1 MRSAPW
7 AFAAFVLLLG
17 ALGLVLWQWAA
28 RRQLRR
34 ATSRHLAERIAA
46 GLVAGA
52 PRAGDVRRGAPAA
65 GLPRDPWASLPM
77 AGAAAGGWPGFPTM
91 DEAARPDGTAA
102 LAAATAAAAAA
113 ANAPASA
120 FARRLPG
127 WLRAVATPR
136 QLGLA
141 VGAGG
146 AAALAAGAALGPVA
160 MGGVLLLG
168 AAGGGFV
175 VWLRVQK
182 FRRRLVLQLPG
193 FIDAMVRMVRIGNSP
208 QSAFQLAT
216 ATLKAP
222 LREAMEHAAALARA
236 GVDLDAALDQTAD
249 HLRVGEL
256 HLLGAILGLGVR
268 YGGRADLLLERVA
281 TSLRDNEQAGQ
292 ELAAMSAET
301 RLSAWILGLLPLGVG
316 ATIMAGNPDYIVRM
330 WLDGTGRTML
340 FGALGLQSL
349 GALLLYRLARL
360 R

>member
-17 ALGLVLWQWAA
+17 AVGLLLWQWAA

-34 ATSRHLAERIAA
+34 ATGRHLAARIAA
-46 GLVAGA
+46 GLAPPA
-52 PRAGDVRRGAPAA
+52 PRQGEAWRGTPVA
-65 GLPRDPWASLPM
+65 GLPRDPWASAPPG
-77 AGAAAGGWPGFPTM
+77 GAASVGRPGAPTL
-91 DEAARPDGTAA
+91 DGTARPDGAI
-102 LAAATAAAAAA
+102 AATAAPGVAK
-113 ANAPASA
+113 APASA
-120 FARRLPG
+120 IARRLPG
-127 WLRAVATPR
+127 WLQAIATPH
-136 QLGLA
+136 QLGLGIGA
-141 VGAGG
+141 VGTL
-146 AAALAAGAALGPVA
+146 ALAGGAALGPVA
-160 MGGVLLLG
+160 ALGLLVLG
-168 AAGGGFV
+168 ATGGGFV

-208 QSAFQLAT
+208 QAAFQLAT

-222 LREAMEHAAALARA
+222 LRETMEQAAALARA
-236 GVDLDAALDQTAD
+236 GVDLDTALDQTAD
-249 HLRVGEL
+249 ALRVGEL

-281 TSLRDNEQAGQ
+281 TSLRDTEQAGQ

-330 WLDGTGRTML
+330 WLDATGRLML

>member
-7 AFAAFVLLLG
+7 AFAAVMLLLG
-17 ALGLVLWQWAA
+17 ALGLLLWRWAA

-34 ATSRHLAERIAA
+34 ATRHHLAARIAA
-46 GLVAGA
+46 GLAPSA
-52 PRAGDVRRGAPAA
+52 PRAGDARRTAPAD
-65 GLPRDPWASLPM
+65 GLPRDPWASMPV
-77 AGAAAGGWPGFPTM
+77 AGPAAGGRTGFAVM
-91 DEAARPDGTAA
+91 DDAPRPDV
-102 LAAATAAAAAA
+102 AAAAVA
-113 ANAPASA
+113 ASA
-120 FARRLPG
+120 SASALARRLPG
-127 WLRAVATPR
+127 WLLAIATPR
-136 QLGLA
+136 QLGL
-141 VGAGG
+141 GAGAG
-146 AAALAAGAALGPVA
+146 VAAALVAGAALGPVA
-160 MGGVLLLG
+160 LGGLLLLG

-193 FIDAMVRMVRIGNSP
+193 FIDAMVRMIRIGNSS

-301 RLSAWILGLLPLGVG
+301 RLSAWILGLLPLGV
-316 ATIMAGNPDYIVRM
+316 AAAIMAGNPDYIVRM
-330 WLDGTGRTML
+330 WLDDTGRSML

>member
-17 ALGLVLWQWAA
+17 AVGLLLWQWAA

-34 ATSRHLAERIAA
+34 ATGRHLAARIAA
-46 GLVAGA
+46 GLAPPA
-52 PRAGDVRRGAPAA
+52 PRQGEAWRGTPVA
-65 GLPRDPWASLPM
+65 GLPRDPWASAPL
-77 AGAAAGGWPGFPTM
+77 AGAAAGGRSGSL
-91 DEAARPDGTAA
+91 AADDAFRPEGAA
-102 LAAATAAAAAA
+102 SAAATTAAAP
-113 ANAPASA
+113 APASA
-120 FARRLPG
+120 FARYLPG
-127 WLRAVATPR
+127 WLRAIATPR
-136 QLGLA
+136 QLGLSA
-141 VGAGG
+141 GAGVTV
-146 AAALAAGAALGPVA
+146 ALAAGAALGPVA
-160 MGGVLLLG
+160 MGGLLVLG

-193 FIDAMVRMVRIGNSP
+193 FIDAIVRMVRIGNSP
-208 QSAFQLAT
+208 QAAFQLAT

-222 LREAMEHAAALARA
+222 LRETMEQAAALARA
-236 GVDLDAALDQTAD
+236 GVDLDTALDQTAD
-249 HLRVGEL
+249 ALRVGEL

-292 ELAAMSAET
+292 ELSAMSAET

-316 ATIMAGNPDYIVRM
+316 ATIMAGNPDYIVSM
-330 WLDGTGRTML
+330 WLDDTGRLML